1 MKGLNKL
8 VRLIGMALLGA
19 AIYREL
25 RMPAEE
31 RTWHG
36 TIADFVPYDL
46 RVPTMARAKERVWN
60 PDDERVF
67 MPTIFGV
74 GWTIN
79 LASLPSM
86 LKRASQ

>member
-1 MKGLNKL
+1 MNGLNRL
-8 VRLIGMALLGA
+8 MRLIGVALLGA

-25 RMPAEE
+25 RMPAEQ

-46 RVPTMARAKERVWN
+46 RVPTLSRARDRVWN

-67 MPTIFGV
+67 TPTIFGV
-74 GWTIN
+74 GWTVN
-79 LASLPSM
+79 LASVSRM
-86 LKRASQ
+86 LK